1 MFLDRKQIIDL
12 HGAIIAQSGGASGLR
27 DQGAFDSCLLQPF
40 QGFGETE
47 FYSSI
52 LDKSIAFGY
61 FLVVNHPFI
70 DGNKR
75 IGHAVMVV
83 NLDYHGYE
91 IEAATDEQEKLI
103 LDLASG
109 ILDKETFFQWVKDH
123 LQPLSR

>member
-1 MFLDRKQIIDL
+1 MFLDEAQIIDL
-12 HGAIIAQSGGASGLR
+12 HEAIIAQSGGAAGLR
-27 DQGAFDSCLLQPF
+27 DKGAFDSCLQQPF
-40 QGFGETE
+40 QGFGETD
-47 FYSSI
+47 FYPSI

-91 IEAATDEQEKLI
+91 IKATTDEQEKII
-103 LDLASG
+103 LELASG
-109 ILDKETFFQWVKDH
+109 ILDKETFFQWMKDH
-123 LQPLSR
+123 LSPLSR